1 VTVGGPT
8 ATTTLSRAMAETPRR
23 PVPGRTW
30 PQRLVLVAGVVT
42 VLVSSLAAAGSAYFG
57 MRLAQIDRVGDIDIA
72 GAPPGE
78 PANFLLVGTDSREG
92 LDPDLSGFTDDG
104 QTGCDCTDTIM
115 VLRVDPQDGTASIL
129 SFPRDLLVEIAGTG
143 KVRRINTAHAD
154 GEQVL
159 IDTIESEFG
168 IPIHHYVEVDFVGF
182 ERLVDAVGGVPL
194 WFEAPVRD
202 THTGLSITN
211 PGCQVLD
218 GDQARKFVRSRYL
231 QYQDEDGD
239 WRQDPTA
246 DLGRITRQQIFI
258 RRAVA
263 KAVSKGL
270 SNPVTLNELVSAGVE
285 NVRLDELIDA
295 GDLLD
300 LGRRFASFDADTLIG
315 YSIPTEP
322 YETSAGY
329 GGEEM
334 LTRQAEPI
342 LNIFR
347 GLPPGTVS
355 PGAIDV
361 TVLNGSGIE
370 GQAADAAGALS
381 AIGFV
386 VEEVASYPDG
396 PIPRTTVR
404 FGDGGEDAARRVARH
419 VTGGADLV
427 YDPDVDEGEVVLIT
441 GADFTT
447 LHDQPAPEGSPDD
460 LRSTTSTTAGAAP
473 EPGETPTTAPGT
485 TTTTAPEPVGYGT
498 GEPPPGV
505 DCG

>member
-1 VTVGGPT
+1 
-8 ATTTLSRAMAETPRR
+8 MAETSPPRR
-23 PVPGRTW
+23 PARTW
-30 PQRLVLVAGVVT
+30 PQRLVLLAGAT
-42 VLVSSLAAAGSAYFG
+42 ISVLPLLGASGAAYFG
-57 MRLAQIDRVGDIDIA
+57 LRLSQIDRVEDIDIV
-72 GAPPGE
+72 GAAPGE

-92 LDPDLSGFTDDG
+92 LDPDLSGFTEDG
-104 QTGCDCTDTIM
+104 EQGCDCTDTIM
-115 VLRVDPQDGTASIL
+115 VLRVDPKETTASIL

-143 KVRRINTAHAD
+143 KVRRINTAHAE

-159 IDTIESEFG
+159 IDTIEESFG

-194 WFEAPVRD
+194 WFDAPVRD
-202 THTGLSITN
+202 SHTGLSVSE

-231 QYQDEDGD
+231 QYLDDDGR

-246 DLGRITRQQIFI
+246 DLGRITRQQIFV

-270 SNPVTLNELVSAGVE
+270 TNPVTLNELVTAGVQ
-285 NVRLDELIDA
+285 NVRLDKHLDA
-295 GDLLD
+295 GDLLA
-300 LGRRFASFDADTLIG
+300 LGRRFASFDAETLIG
-315 YSIPTEP
+315 YSIPTAP
-322 YETSAGY
+322 YQTARGY
-329 GGEEM
+329 GGEEI
-334 LTRQAEPI
+334 RRREAEPI

-347 GLPPGTVS
+347 GLPPDAVS
-355 PGAIDV
+355 PSSV
-361 TVLNGSGIE
+361 ELTVLNGSGLD
-370 GQAADAAGALS
+370 GQANDVAGALA

-386 VEEVASYPDG
+386 IEEVATAEAPLA
-396 PIPRTTVR
+396 RTTVR
-404 FGDGGEDAARRVARH
+404 FGAGAEHAARRVALH

-427 YDPDVDEGEVVLIT
+427 LDPNLPDGAVVLIT

-447 LHDQPAPEGSPDD
+447 VHDQPAPEGSPDA
-460 LRSTTSTTAGAAP
+460 LRSTTSTTSTTGP
-473 EPGETPTTAPGT
+473 SGSVVTTPDATST

-505 DCG
+505 SC

>member
-1 VTVGGPT
+1 
-8 ATTTLSRAMAETPRR
+8 MAETPRR
-23 PVPGRTW
+23 PIPGRTW
-30 PQRLVLVAGVVT
+30 PQRLVLVAGALT
-42 VLVSSLAAAGSAYFG
+42 VLMSGLAAAGAAYLG
-57 MRLAQIDRVGDIDIA
+57 LRLSQIDRVEDIDIA

-78 PANFLLVGTDSREG
+78 PANFVLVGTDSRDG
-92 LDPDLSGFTDDG
+92 LDPDLSGFSEDG
-104 QTGCDCTDTIM
+104 EAGCNCTDTIM
-115 VLRVDPQDGTASIL
+115 VLRVDPKEGTANIL

-143 KVRRINTAHAD
+143 QVRRINTAYAD

-159 IDTIESEFG
+159 IDTIEDEFG

-182 ERLVDAVGGVPL
+182 ERLVNAIGGVPL
-194 WFEAPVRD
+194 WFDAPVRD
-202 THTGLSITN
+202 SHTGLSVSE

-218 GDQARKFVRSRYL
+218 GDQARKFVRSRYM
-231 QYQDEDGD
+231 QYLGD
-239 WRQDPTA
+239 DDRWHQDPTA
-246 DLGRITRQQIFI
+246 DLGRITRQQIFV

-263 KAVSKGL
+263 KAVGKGL
-270 SNPVTLNELVSAGVE
+270 TNPVTLNELVSAGVE
-285 NVRLDELIDA
+285 NVRLDGLLDTS
-295 GDLLD
+295 DLLD

-315 YSIPTEP
+315 YSLPTEP

-329 GGEEM
+329 GGEE
-334 LTRQAEPI
+334 LLEREAEPI

-355 PGAIDV
+355 PSAVDL
-361 TVLNGSGIE
+361 TVLNGSGVD
-370 GQAADAAGALS
+370 GQANDAAGALA

-386 VEEVASYPDG
+386 IEEVATSPEG

-427 YDPDVDEGEVVLIT
+427 YDPDVDDGEVVLVT

-447 LHDQPAPEGSPDD
+447 VHDQPAPEGSPDD
-460 LRSTTSTTAGAAP
+460 LRSTTSTTAPAVSDGA
-473 EPGETPTTAPGT
+473 TSTTAAGAT
-485 TTTTAPEPVGYGT
+485 TTTQPEPAGYGT

-505 DCG
+505 ACG

>member
-1 VTVGGPT
+1 
-8 ATTTLSRAMAETPRR
+8 MAETPRR
-23 PVPGRTW
+23 PIPGRTW
-30 PQRLVLVAGVVT
+30 PQRLVIVAGVLT
-42 VLVSSLAAAGSAYFG
+42 VLVSGLAAAGAGYFG
-57 MRLAQIDRVGDIDIA
+57 LRLSQIERVDDIDIA

-92 LDPDLSGFTDDG
+92 LDPDLSGFSEAG
-104 QTGCDCTDTIM
+104 ETGCDCTDTIM
-115 VLRVDPQDGTASIL
+115 VLRVDPRAGTANIL

-143 KVRRINTAHAD
+143 KVRRINTAYAD
-154 GEQVL
+154 GEQAL
-159 IDTIESEFG
+159 IDTIEDEFE

-194 WFEAPVRD
+194 WFDAPIRD
-202 THTGLSITN
+202 THTGLSVSEA
-211 PGCQVLD
+211 GCQVLD

-231 QYQDEDGD
+231 QHLGDDGR

-263 KAVSKGL
+263 KAVGKGL
-270 SNPVTLNELVSAGVE
+270 TNPVTLNELVSAGVE
-285 NVRLDELIDA
+285 NVRLDELLDA
-295 GDLLD
+295 SDLLD

-315 YSIPTEP
+315 YSLPTEP
-322 YETSAGY
+322 YETRAGY
-329 GGEEM
+329 GGEE
-334 LTRQAEPI
+334 LLEREAEPI

-355 PGAIDV
+355 PSAVDL

-370 GQAADAAGALS
+370 GQANDAAAAL
-381 AIGFV
+381 ATIGFEI
-386 VEEVASYPDG
+386 VEVSTAADG
-396 PIPRTTVR
+396 PIARTTVR

-427 YDPDVDEGEVVLIT
+427 YDPDIGDGEVVLVT

-447 LHDQPAPEGSPDD
+447 VHDQPAPEGSPDD
-460 LRSTTSTTAGAAP
+460 LRSTTSTTTPSPTSEGDTSTTSPGA
-473 EPGETPTTAPGT
+473 

-505 DCG
+505 TCG

>member
-1 VTVGGPT
+1 
-8 ATTTLSRAMAETPRR
+8 MAETPRR
-23 PVPGRTW
+23 PMPGRTW
-30 PQRLVLVAGVVT
+30 PQRLVLAAGVLT
-42 VLVSSLAAAGSAYFG
+42 VLVSGLAASGAAYFG
-57 MRLAQIDRVGDIDIA
+57 LRLAQIDRVENIDIA

-92 LDPDLSGFTDDG
+92 LDPDLPGFTDDG

-115 VLRVDPQDGTASIL
+115 VLRVDPKEGTASIL

-143 KVRRINTAHAD
+143 KVRRINTAYAN
-154 GEQVL
+154 GEQAL
-159 IDTIESEFG
+159 IDTIEDEFE

-182 ERLVDAVGGVPL
+182 ERLVNAVGGVPL
-194 WFEAPVRD
+194 WFDTPVRD
-202 THTGLSITN
+202 THTGLSVTE
-211 PGCQVLD
+211 PGCQVLG

-231 QYQDEDGD
+231 QHLDEDGR

-270 SNPVTLNELVSAGVE
+270 TNPVTLNEMVSAGVE
-285 NVRLDELIDA
+285 NVRLDELLDTS
-295 GDLLD
+295 DLLD

-315 YSIPTEP
+315 YSLPTEP
-322 YETSAGY
+322 YNTSAGY
-329 GGEEM
+329 GGEE
-334 LTRQAEPI
+334 LLEREAEPI
-342 LNIFR
+342 LNLFR

-355 PGAIDV
+355 PSAVDL
-361 TVLNGSGIE
+361 TVLNGSGID
-370 GQAADAAGALS
+370 GQANDAAAALDT
-381 AIGFV
+381 IGF
-386 VEEVASYPDG
+386 EIQEVASAPE
-396 PIPRTTVR
+396 PISRTTVR
-404 FGDGGEDAARRVARH
+404 FGDGGHDAARRVARH

-427 YDPDVDEGEVVLIT
+427 HDPDLDDGEVVLVT

-447 LHDQPAPEGSPDD
+447 VHDQPAPEGSPDD
-460 LRSTTSTTAGAAP
+460 VRSTTSTTAAP
-473 EPGETPTTAPGT
+473 STSAGDTSTTAPGA

-505 DCG
+505 TCG